1 MKTSE
6 TIANLAAAL
15 AAAQAE
21 IRAAEEDAKALVQ
34 SDKAKYSYGY
44 ATLASVWDA
53 CRGPLS
59 KNGLSVIQS
68 PETTFAAFAADDR
81 GQQKFIP
88 PTVRV
93 TTRLMHKSGEWMESD
108 ITLRPD
114 GDTPQKIGSAITYG
128 RRYALSAM
136 VGVAPDD
143 DDGSDASGVPTSFE
157 QRGQRQQPPAQK
169 PAPTQSPAAQPGPPS
184 PTPCNE
190 LAWLLR
196 DECGCK
202 SKTDALAVLRF
213 VLGDE
218 WSKLP
223 LDCSQ
228 EEAKDV
234 IARMRKFASERGP
247 LASVL
252 EQAMTPS

>member
-1 MKTSE
+1 MRTSDS
-6 TIANLAAAL
+6 IAALAAAL
-15 AAAQAE
+15 ATAQAE
-21 IRAAEEDAKALVQ
+21 IKAAEEDRTASVQ

-59 KNGLSVIQS
+59 KNGLSIAQF
-68 PETTFAAFAADDR
+68 PETTFATFSPDER
-81 GQQKFIP
+81 GGQKFSP
-88 PTVRV
+88 PSVKV
-93 TTRLMHKSGEWMESD
+93 TTRLMHKSGEWMESE
-108 ITLRPD
+108 IVLKPD

-143 DDGSDASGVPTSFE
+143 DDGADASGVPTQFD
-157 QRGQRQQPPAQK
+157 QRRQAPQRPASRPPEEPPVREAPPPLAPEVPQLQK
-169 PAPTQSPAAQPGPPS
+169 R
-184 PTPCNE
+184 
-190 LAWLLR
+190 LR

-202 SKTDALAVLRF
+202 NRSDALAVLRF

-223 LDCSQ
+223 GECTAA
-228 EEAKDV
+228 EAKKALEGLDRY
-234 IARMRKFASERGP
+234 AAERGP
-247 LASVL
+247 LAGVL
-252 EQAMTPS
+252 EAAMTPS